1 MSGSIRKTAITV
13 VTQRIAELEILRANR
28 LAPDALA
35 CAGLATEWEID
46 RRIDVCQ
53 SLLERLQQAP
63 EMENDT
69 TLDSQE
75 GEQ

>member
-1 MSGSIRKTAITV
+1 MSGSIRETAISV

-35 CAGLATEWEID
+35 CAGLGTAWEID
-46 RRIDVCQ
+46 RRINACQ

-63 EMENDT
+63 ELEN
-69 TLDSQE
+69 
-75 GEQ
+75 